1 MHFLMALVLTGLYA
15 LAIPALAADAT
26 AGKTVYDSKCKIC
39 HGADGTGNAALAKS
53 LKVEFKALASKD
65 IQAKSDADF
74 KKQITEGNGKM
85 QPVKG
90 LSDTQVQD
98 VIAFVRSLAKS

>member
-26 AGKTVYDSKCKIC
+26 AGKTVYDSKCKIY